1 MIAFP
6 SLRIN
11 FGLGLLIPTFTKVIQ
26 TLFSSN
32 LYIEI
37 DILLGFFYFLWF
49 IYIGL
54 LVFYTK
60 LTHLAQKFKKN
71 LD

>member
-37 DILLGFFYFLWF
+37 DILLGFFIFYGLF
-49 IYIGL
+49 I
-54 LVFYTK
+54 
-60 LTHLAQKFKKN
+60 
-71 LD
+71 LDSSFFILN